1 MSLFIVGSGHTSN
14 KEGRVAMLMGDNDI
28 SRLLFYV
35 QQFEEEKLKDREE
48 YRNNKAN
55 TKNESGQQKNGSNR
69 PSFDK

>member
-1 MSLFIVGSGHTSN
+1 MSLFIVGSGHTSY